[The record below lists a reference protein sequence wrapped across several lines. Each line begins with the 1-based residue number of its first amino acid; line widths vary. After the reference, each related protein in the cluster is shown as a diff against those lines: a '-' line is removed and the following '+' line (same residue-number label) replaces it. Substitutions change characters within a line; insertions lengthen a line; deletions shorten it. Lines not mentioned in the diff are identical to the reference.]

1 MAAQIQNG
9 IEIEIIVR
17 SRKNGRPV
25 GKAGHAFVVSEDE
38 AAGEAG
44 RKRIVDE
51 AKARVDEYMKSR
63 LVGPA
68 E

>member
-9 IEIEIIVR
+9 IEIEVVVR
-17 SRKNGRPV
+17 SRKNGQSS
-25 GKAGHAFVVSEDE
+25 GKIVHSFVVSE
-38 AAGEAG
+38 GESANLSA
-44 RKRIVDE
+44 RNRIATD
-51 AKARVDEYMKSR
+51 AKGLIERYMSTR